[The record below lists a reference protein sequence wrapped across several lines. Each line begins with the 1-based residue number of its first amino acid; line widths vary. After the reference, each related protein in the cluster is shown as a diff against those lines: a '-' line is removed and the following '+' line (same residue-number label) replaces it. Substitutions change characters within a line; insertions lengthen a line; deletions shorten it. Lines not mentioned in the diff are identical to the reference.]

1 MKLVNY
7 KLQNQI
13 EYLSD
18 EKTNSFFKEY
28 LQGILED
35 KAKPYYQRADYIGLS
50 LNEIK
55 NKIDT
60 LTSDISDLQN
70 LKKKLSNALEIAKI
84 QVAEIFALN
93 GIDRIDGNIISSL
106 TITNSTSKT
115 KDEIIIKN
123 EDALINLGYVK
134 FSVDIEAIEKAL
146 QTKEGKK
153 ELNKL
158 VQITPITVTTP
169 AKVKVNLKKN
179 SISKSD
185 SSTNYINSIPIE
197 TDEILVIEQEIKN
210 ENLSNNQSEK
220 LLA

>member
-7 KLQNQI
+7 QLQTQI

-18 EKTNSFFKEY
+18 EKSNNFFKEY

-35 KAKPYYQRADYIGLS
+35 TSKPYYQRADYIGLS

-60 LTSDISDLQN
+60 LSSDISDLQA
-70 LKKKLSNALEIAKI
+70 LKKKLSIALDIAKV
-84 QVAEIFALN
+84 QVAEIFIAN

-106 TITNSTSKT
+106 TLANATSKT

-123 EDALINLGYVK
+123 EEALINLGYVK
-134 FSVDIEAIEKAL
+134 FSVDLEAVEKAL

-153 ELNKL
+153 ELKKF
-158 VQITPITVTTP
+158 VEVIPITVSTP
-169 AKVKVNLKKN
+169 AKIKVNTKRTSAN
-179 SISKSD
+179 N
-185 SSTNYINSIPIE
+185 TQTIE
-197 TDEILVIEQEIKN
+197 TDEILVIEEQI
-210 ENLSNNQSEK
+210 ENYQSEK
-220 LLA
+220 LVA